1 MKIELREEL
10 RKLDKT
16 NKEAIYA
23 FTEKGLALIAFDM
36 HQNYGFPLEMTIE
49 ELKSKDLNNLEKL
62 LTVINYIKE

>member
-16 NKEAIYA
+16 NKEAIYT

-36 HQNYGFPLEMTIE
+36 YQNYGFPLEMTIE